1 VAEACGCENVVE
13 CKAQDTV
20 QVVKDAPAG
29 DKMTVI
35 VSKCES
41 GNIKVPVIA
50 KDPVVIRDRF
60 MKTVAAQ
67 NA

>member
-1 VAEACGCENVVE
+1 
-13 CKAQDTV
+13 
-20 QVVKDAPAG
+20 
-29 DKMTVI
+29 MTVI

-41 GNIKVPVIA
+41 GNIKVPVIT

-60 MKTVAAQ
+60 MTEIARR